1 MDREMDRET
10 DRDDNHLRVMIET
23 MQREGRR
30 EHEIVT
36 AVLEASG
43 HVKRASSR
51 PSRHLIRFALPRR
64 ARRAVGTSR

>member
-1 MDREMDRET
+1 MDTEK
-10 DRDDNHLRVMIET
+10 DRDDNRLRVLIET

-30 EHEIVT
+30 EHEIVA

-43 HVKRASSR
+43 HVKQASSR

-64 ARRAVGTSR
+64 VRRAVGASR